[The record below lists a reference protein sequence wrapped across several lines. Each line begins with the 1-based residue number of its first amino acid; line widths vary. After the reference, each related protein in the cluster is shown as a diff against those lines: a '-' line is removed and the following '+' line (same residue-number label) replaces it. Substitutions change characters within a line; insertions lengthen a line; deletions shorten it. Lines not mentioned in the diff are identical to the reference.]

1 MHLCS
6 LCCAPRCC
14 ARNGWT
20 ESHDHFPDSA
30 NAPAILPNESYNFNN
45 SLSRI
50 PNSKKKSFLFSHLF
64 VFQVAKKFTKSKSSV
79 HFVQIQ
85 WSSFDQRNLDR
96 RGDLFHRP
104 WTTSRP
110 RRGSFS
116 SFSHPARGY
125 DALRILEGRG
135 RSSSATEEKKGRG
148 EIAIGRRRTGHDI
161 VDESRRSSSSS
172 RLDRLVMS
180 LNISVFEEHEL
191 PQMTSTHPRPC
202 CRLLLLLLLHETFYL
217 SRSPPP
223 PPRVSL
229 GIQGQVGSLQ
239 LARGSWRIRDSSFEE
254 IYGAAW
260 SW

>member
-1 MHLCS
+1 MGEPS
-6 LCCAPRCC
+6 LTIISLI
-14 ARNGWT
+14 ARMRQPSCPTNPIISIIPFLGFQIRKKNPFYFLI
-20 ESHDHFPDSA
+20 SSFFKLRKNSQSP
-30 NAPAILPNESYNFNN
+30 NLPFI
-45 SLSRI
+45 LSRF
-50 PNSKKKSFLFSHLF
+50 N
-64 VFQVAKKFTKSKSSV
+64 
-79 HFVQIQ
+79 
-85 WSSFDQRNLDR
+85 SSFDQRNLDR

-191 PQMTSTHPRPC
+191 PQMTSTHPRPR
-202 CRLLLLLLLHETFYL
+202 RLLLLLLLHETFYL

-254 IYGAAW
+254 IYGVAW

>member
-1 MHLCS
+1 MRQPSCPTNPIISIIPFLGFQIRKKNPFYFLIS
-6 LCCAPRCC
+6 SFFKLRKNSQSP
-14 ARNGWT
+14 N
-20 ESHDHFPDSA
+20 
-30 NAPAILPNESYNFNN
+30 LPFI
-45 SLSRI
+45 LSRF
-50 PNSKKKSFLFSHLF
+50 N
-64 VFQVAKKFTKSKSSV
+64 
-79 HFVQIQ
+79 
-85 WSSFDQRNLDR
+85 SSFDQRNLDR

-202 CRLLLLLLLHETFYL
+202 CHLLLLLHETFYL

-254 IYGAAW
+254 IYGAA
-260 SW
+260 

>member
-1 MHLCS
+1 MGEPS
-6 LCCAPRCC
+6 LTIISLI
-14 ARNGWT
+14 ARMRQPSCPTNPIISIIPFLGFQIRKKNPFYFLI
-20 ESHDHFPDSA
+20 SSFFKLRKNSQSP
-30 NAPAILPNESYNFNN
+30 NLPFI
-45 SLSRI
+45 LSRF
-50 PNSKKKSFLFSHLF
+50 N
-64 VFQVAKKFTKSKSSV
+64 
-79 HFVQIQ
+79 
-85 WSSFDQRNLDR
+85 SSFDQRNLDR

-191 PQMTSTHPRPC
+191 PQMTSTHPRP
-202 CRLLLLLLLHETFYL
+202 RRLLLLLLHETFYL
-217 SRSPPP
+217 SRSPP

>member
-1 MHLCS
+1 MGEPS
-6 LCCAPRCC
+6 LTIISLI
-14 ARNGWT
+14 ARMRQPSCPTNPII
-20 ESHDHFPDSA
+20 SIIPFLQIPKNPFYFLISSFFKLRK
-30 NAPAILPNESYNFNN
+30 NSQSPNLPFI
-45 SLSRI
+45 LSRF
-50 PNSKKKSFLFSHLF
+50 N
-64 VFQVAKKFTKSKSSV
+64 
-79 HFVQIQ
+79 
-85 WSSFDQRNLDR
+85 SSFDQRNLDR

-172 RLDRLVMS
+172 WLDRLVMS

-191 PQMTSTHPRPC
+191 PQMTSTHPRPR
-202 CRLLLLLLLHETFYL
+202 RLLLLLLLHETFYL

>member
-1 MHLCS
+1 MGEPS
-6 LCCAPRCC
+6 LTIISLI
-14 ARNGWT
+14 ARMRQPSCPTNPIISIIPFLGFQIRKKNPFYFLI
-20 ESHDHFPDSA
+20 SSFFKLRKNSQSP
-30 NAPAILPNESYNFNN
+30 NLPFI
-45 SLSRI
+45 LSRF
-50 PNSKKKSFLFSHLF
+50 N
-64 VFQVAKKFTKSKSSV
+64 
-79 HFVQIQ
+79 
-85 WSSFDQRNLDR
+85 SSFDQRNLDR

-191 PQMTSTHPRPC
+191 PQMTSTHPRPR
-202 CRLLLLLLLHETFYL
+202 RLLLLLLLHETFYL
-217 SRSPPP
+217 SRSPP

>member
-1 MHLCS
+1 MGEPS
-6 LCCAPRCC
+6 LTIISLI
-14 ARNGWT
+14 ARMRQPSCPTNPIISIIPFLGFQIRKKNPFYFLI
-20 ESHDHFPDSA
+20 SSFFKLRKNSQSP
-30 NAPAILPNESYNFNN
+30 NLPFI
-45 SLSRI
+45 LSRF
-50 PNSKKKSFLFSHLF
+50 N
-64 VFQVAKKFTKSKSSV
+64 
-79 HFVQIQ
+79 
-85 WSSFDQRNLDR
+85 SSFDQRNLDR

-202 CRLLLLLLLHETFYL
+202 CRLLLLLLHETFYL
-217 SRSPPP
+217 SRSPP

>member
-1 MHLCS
+1 MGEPS
-6 LCCAPRCC
+6 LTIISLI
-14 ARNGWT
+14 ARMRQPSCPTNPIISIIPFLGFQIRKKNPFYFLI
-20 ESHDHFPDSA
+20 SSFFKLRKNLQSP
-30 NAPAILPNESYNFNN
+30 NLPFI
-45 SLSRI
+45 LSRF
-50 PNSKKKSFLFSHLF
+50 N
-64 VFQVAKKFTKSKSSV
+64 
-79 HFVQIQ
+79 
-85 WSSFDQRNLDR
+85 SSFDQRNLDR

-191 PQMTSTHPRPC
+191 PQMTSTHPRP
-202 CRLLLLLLLHETFYL
+202 RRLLLLLLHETFYL

-223 PPRVSL
+223 RVSL
-229 GIQGQVGSLQ
+229 GI
-239 LARGSWRIRDSSFEE
+239 
-254 IYGAAW
+254 
-260 SW
+260 

>member
-1 MHLCS
+1 MGEPS
-6 LCCAPRCC
+6 LTIISLI
-14 ARNGWT
+14 ARMRQPSCPTNPIISIIPFLGFQIRKKNPFYFLI
-20 ESHDHFPDSA
+20 SSFFKLRKNLQSP
-30 NAPAILPNESYNFNN
+30 NLPFI
-45 SLSRI
+45 LSRF
-50 PNSKKKSFLFSHLF
+50 N
-64 VFQVAKKFTKSKSSV
+64 
-79 HFVQIQ
+79 
-85 WSSFDQRNLDR
+85 SSFDQRNLDR

-202 CRLLLLLLLHETFYL
+202 CHLLLLLHETFYL

-223 PPRVSL
+223 RVSL
-229 GIQGQVGSLQ
+229 GI
-239 LARGSWRIRDSSFEE
+239 
-254 IYGAAW
+254 
-260 SW
+260 

>member
-1 MHLCS
+1 MRQPSCPTNPIISIIPFLGFQIRKKNPFYFLIS
-6 LCCAPRCC
+6 SFFKLRKNSQSP
-14 ARNGWT
+14 N
-20 ESHDHFPDSA
+20 
-30 NAPAILPNESYNFNN
+30 LPFI
-45 SLSRI
+45 LSRF
-50 PNSKKKSFLFSHLF
+50 N
-64 VFQVAKKFTKSKSSV
+64 
-79 HFVQIQ
+79 
-85 WSSFDQRNLDR
+85 SSFDQRNLDR

-191 PQMTSTHPRPC
+191 PQMTSTHPRPR
-202 CRLLLLLLLHETFYL
+202 RLLLLLLLHETFYL

-254 IYGAAW
+254 IYGAA
-260 SW
+260 

>member
-1 MHLCS
+1 MGEPS
-6 LCCAPRCC
+6 LTIISLI
-14 ARNGWT
+14 ARMRQPSCPTNPIISIIPFLGFQIRKKNPFYFLI
-20 ESHDHFPDSA
+20 SSFFKLRKNSQSP
-30 NAPAILPNESYNFNN
+30 NLPFI
-45 SLSRI
+45 LSRF
-50 PNSKKKSFLFSHLF
+50 N
-64 VFQVAKKFTKSKSSV
+64 
-79 HFVQIQ
+79 
-85 WSSFDQRNLDR
+85 SSFDQRNLDR

-191 PQMTSTHPRPC
+191 PQMTSTHPRP
-202 CRLLLLLLLHETFYL
+202 RRLLLLLLHETFYL

>member
-1 MHLCS
+1 MGEPS
-6 LCCAPRCC
+6 LTIISLI
-14 ARNGWT
+14 ARMRQPSCPTNPIISIIPFLGFQIRKKNPFYFLI
-20 ESHDHFPDSA
+20 SSFFKLRKNSQSP
-30 NAPAILPNESYNFNN
+30 NLPFI
-45 SLSRI
+45 LSRF
-50 PNSKKKSFLFSHLF
+50 N
-64 VFQVAKKFTKSKSSV
+64 
-79 HFVQIQ
+79 
-85 WSSFDQRNLDR
+85 SSFDQRNLDR

-202 CRLLLLLLLHETFYL
+202 CHLLLLLHETFYL

-223 PPRVSL
+223 RVSL
-229 GIQGQVGSLQ
+229 GI
-239 LARGSWRIRDSSFEE
+239 
-254 IYGAAW
+254 
-260 SW
+260 

>member
-1 MHLCS
+1 MGEPS
-6 LCCAPRCC
+6 LTIISLI
-14 ARNGWT
+14 ARMRQPSCPTNPIISIIPFLGFQIRKKNPFYFLI
-20 ESHDHFPDSA
+20 SSFFKLRKNSQSP
-30 NAPAILPNESYNFNN
+30 NLPFI
-45 SLSRI
+45 LSRF
-50 PNSKKKSFLFSHLF
+50 N
-64 VFQVAKKFTKSKSSV
+64 
-79 HFVQIQ
+79 
-85 WSSFDQRNLDR
+85 SSFDQRNLDR

-191 PQMTSTHPRPC
+191 PQMTSTHPRPR
-202 CRLLLLLLLHETFYL
+202 RLLLLLLLHETFYL

-254 IYGAAW
+254 IYGAA
-260 SW
+260 

>member
-1 MHLCS
+1 MRQPSCPTNPIISIIPFLGFQIRKKNPFYFLIS
-6 LCCAPRCC
+6 SFFKLRKNSQSP
-14 ARNGWT
+14 N
-20 ESHDHFPDSA
+20 
-30 NAPAILPNESYNFNN
+30 LPFI
-45 SLSRI
+45 LSRF
-50 PNSKKKSFLFSHLF
+50 N
-64 VFQVAKKFTKSKSSV
+64 
-79 HFVQIQ
+79 
-85 WSSFDQRNLDR
+85 SSFDQRNLDR

-191 PQMTSTHPRPC
+191 PQMTSTHPRPR
-202 CRLLLLLLLHETFYL
+202 RLLLLLLLHETFYL

-223 PPRVSL
+223 RVSL
-229 GIQGQVGSLQ
+229 GI
-239 LARGSWRIRDSSFEE
+239 
-254 IYGAAW
+254 
-260 SW
+260 

>member
-1 MHLCS
+1 MGEPS
-6 LCCAPRCC
+6 LTIISLI
-14 ARNGWT
+14 ARMRQPSCPTNPIISIIPFLG
-20 ESHDHFPDSA
+20 FQIQKK
-30 NAPAILPNESYNFNN
+30 ILSIFS
-45 SLSRI
+45 SLR
-50 PNSKKKSFLFSHLF
+50 K
-64 VFQVAKKFTKSKSSV
+64 VFQLAKKFTKSKSSV

-172 RLDRLVMS
+172 WLDRLVMS

-202 CRLLLLLLLHETFYL
+202 CRLLLLLLHETFYL
-217 SRSPPP
+217 SRSPP

>member
-1 MHLCS
+1 MGEPS
-6 LCCAPRCC
+6 LTIISLI
-14 ARNGWT
+14 ARMRQPSCPTNPIISIIPFLGFQIRKKNPFYFLI
-20 ESHDHFPDSA
+20 SSFFKLRKNSQSP
-30 NAPAILPNESYNFNN
+30 NLPFI
-45 SLSRI
+45 LSRF
-50 PNSKKKSFLFSHLF
+50 N
-64 VFQVAKKFTKSKSSV
+64 
-79 HFVQIQ
+79 
-85 WSSFDQRNLDR
+85 SSFDQRNLDR

-180 LNISVFEEHEL
+180 LNISVFEKHEL
-191 PQMTSTHPRPC
+191 PQMTSTHPRP
-202 CRLLLLLLLHETFYL
+202 RRLLLLLLHETFYL

-254 IYGAAW
+254 IYGAA
-260 SW
+260 